1 MSKFI
6 VVKHII
12 KECRCIASEIVAE
25 FNTERE
31 ALILCSELNIKSS
44 IGTKGNIFRDVKF
57 DILIKEVA

>member
-12 KECRCIASEIVAE
+12 KDCRCIESEIIKE

-31 ALILCSELNIKSS
+31 ALTLCSELNIKNS